1 MGDLVVI
8 DNLTP
13 ELLASEPSVITN
25 ACKTLQTFY
34 NINQTTSIILDAVI
48 KEITKSGK
56 DFSNETIIALSH
68 SLKWMYSHNS
78 YVLESLEDK
87 MYRGDTDMIRD
98 TSRLLISEMGG
109 SNAIKKLE
117 VKSLIKDGYNQQIN
131 RSQEEVENM
140 FHVTI
145 IDAKRGFNISMAMEI
160 IVFFT
165 GIVSLM
171 VLINYTYKIFPSIE
185 DVERKSFGTL
195 FYCLSLFCLI
205 YLFWDKD
212 PYALIT
218 GFFIMTFGDGLAGL
232 IGKSF
237 NSKSWI
243 FFKQKKSLFGTMTM
257 FLTSLIVVCS
267 IGYAQQNSL
276 NLNYFT
282 IAFFATLLEQFSVLG
297 IDNFIVPISSALFF
311 NFFIT
316 S

>member
-1 MGDLVVI
+1 MKKYIIIIVYILSIFFISIV
-8 DNLTP
+8 L
-13 ELLASEPSVITN
+13 
-25 ACKTLQTFY
+25 KKF
-34 NINQTTSIILDAVI
+34 NQNN
-48 KEITKSGK
+48 KEIIRK
-56 DFSNETIIALSH
+56 IIHIGIGPLIPIAQFLKIEQSLAL
-68 SLKWMYSHNS
+68 
-78 YVLESLEDK
+78 
-87 MYRGDTDMIRD
+87 
-98 TSRLLISEMGG
+98 
-109 SNAIKKLE
+109 
-117 VKSLIKDGYNQQIN
+117 
-131 RSQEEVENM
+131 
-140 FHVTI
+140 I
-145 IDAKRGFNISMAMEI
+145 I
-160 IVFFT
+160 T
-165 GIVSLM
+165 GIISLM
-171 VLINYTYKIFPSIE
+171 VFINYKYKLFTLIE
-185 DVERKSFGTL
+185 DIERKSYGTL
-195 FYCLSLFCLI
+195 FYCLSLFILI

-212 PYALIT
+212 PYALIS